1 MLTHSFSPLGTSTL
15 LVFGPPPERPDPDV
29 AALRRLTVF
38 VFVAPPSEAGGF
50 SFFCNGRFSNRCVF
64 VCDAVISAEAPAHFS
79 RSEVDGSWLD
89 RCSTSVNE
97 TVSDPTS
104 RHCTCFF
111 WFPCFTQTSF
121 PLIAMPFCL
130 RLFPSA
136 PQTRKRLAQPVRA
149 GNSAR
154 HDPSAV
160 GASLHCNLQFFQF
173 LFLAVSRACS
183 LLICADNFL
192 TCRPAVTL
200 LLRLRTCAACGRN
213 RMTRLQSAHQISP
226 ARQPVPVTS
235 AQCHKQKPPTLPTS
249 AHFVSWAFRRLDL
262 VPWGTPVPEASPRAK
277 NVDCCDLGLSPA

>member
-1 MLTHSFSPLGTSTL
+1 MAGSLLNFRQCDRLGPHITPLHL
-15 LVFGPPPERPDPDV
+15 L
-29 AALRRLTVF
+29 
-38 VFVAPPSEAGGF
+38 
-50 SFFCNGRFSNRCVF
+50 
-64 VCDAVISAEAPAHFS
+64 
-79 RSEVDGSWLD
+79 
-89 RCSTSVNE
+89 
-97 TVSDPTS
+97 
-104 RHCTCFF
+104 F

-213 RMTRLQSAHQISP
+213 RNATNKNPNPANIRALRFVDLSSARPRSAGDTSP
-226 ARQPVPVTS
+226 GAE
-235 AQCHKQKPPTLPTS
+235 PTCKK
-249 AHFVSWAFRRLDL
+249 RRLL
-262 VPWGTPVPEASPRAK
+262 
-277 NVDCCDLGLSPA
+277 